1 MTDRPDRTR
10 SSRTVLVLV
19 GAALILLGVIAIA
32 GLLSGS
38 VREQSTAQFQEVTV
52 LELDLDSAAVTV
64 RADGESVVVRKDVT
78 SGWFGGSSS
87 EEQNGSTLRV
97 VKRCPPVLGF
107 GCGGTYVITVPA
119 GVEVRGGTS
128 NGAITLDGIEAAVD
142 VATSNGAIEMS
153 GLSGEVSVR
162 TSNGRIQGG
171 SLSSPSLRAS
181 TSNGRINLELSATP
195 TTLEART
202 SNGDIE
208 IVLADDAPA
217 VALSTTTSNGR
228 TDTQIRTDPNADAS
242 MTITTSNGDI
252 TVRYP
257 S

>member
-162 TSNGRIQGG
+162 TSNG
-171 SLSSPSLRAS
+171 
-181 TSNGRINLELSATP
+181 
-195 TTLEART
+195 
-202 SNGDIE
+202 DIE

-217 VALSTTTSNGR
+217 VARSTTTSNGR